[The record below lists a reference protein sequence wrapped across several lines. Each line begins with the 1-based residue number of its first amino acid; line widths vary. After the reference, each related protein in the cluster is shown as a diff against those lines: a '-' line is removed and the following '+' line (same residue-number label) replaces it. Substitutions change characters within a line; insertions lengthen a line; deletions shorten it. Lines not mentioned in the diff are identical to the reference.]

1 MKSVIGH
8 IRLSLRGRRIWFRVR
23 KQYSV
28 GDATCLFLMPHD
40 DSELN
45 LCALRYLN
53 PYLVK
58 KHFNHAILLTGN
70 KEVKETLEFMHKED
84 AKKVTLKIDIV
95 IMPYDDILAVCKL
108 YQLAQFFEDVKVI
121 SLDEPYG
128 SRGFID
134 KKGYKVDDLVS
145 HMLFGW

>member
-1 MKSVIGH
+1 MKSIIKH
-8 IRLSLRGRRIWFRVR
+8 IRLALRGRRIWFRVR

-28 GDATCLFLMPHD
+28 GEATCLFLMPHD

-45 LCALRYLN
+45 LYAIRYLE
-53 PYLVK
+53 PYLIK

-70 KEVKETLEFMHKED
+70 EEVKEIFEVMHRED
-84 AKKVTLKIDIV
+84 AYNVALRIDIV

-108 YQLAQFFEDVKVI
+108 YQLLQFFEDIKVV

-128 SRGFID
+128 SSGFIN
-134 KKGYKVDDLVS
+134 KKGYSMDDLVQ
-145 HMLFGW
+145 HMIFGW